1 MQYRLFR
8 DGGEFVMYA
17 EVRFVAKEVCFFM
30 YDPDDKENSLYDPER
45 PAFSMQFD
53 DSKTAWVMSHFLDGA
68 WSSPKRATS
77 GSRQGRQEEVLF
89 VEHSKDKVGE
99 GINYG
104 LNAEFTSKCSELGS
118 SSQLDADGKSM
129 HKLVSRQAVW
139 NEELQTLVLDF
150 REREVIPSAKNFQ
163 VVREGANS
171 RVVCQHGKI
180 SSNTFALDFRAPL
193 SIAQAFAMSVTT
205 LFWE

>member
-1 MQYRLFR
+1 MQYKLFR

-17 EVRFVAKEVCFFM
+17 EVRVVAKEVCFFM
-30 YDPDDKENSLYDPER
+30 YDPDDKENSLYVPER

-68 WSSPKRATS
+68 WSLSKRATS
-77 GSRQGRQEEVLF
+77 GTRQTKQEEVLF
-89 VEHSKDKVGE
+89 VEHSEDKIGD
-99 GINYG
+99 GTFNG
-104 LNAEFTSKCSELGS
+104 LVAEFTSQCSEPGL
-118 SSQLDADGKSM
+118 SSQLDADGKAM

-139 NEELQTLVLDF
+139 NDERQMLVLDF

-193 SIAQAFAMSVTT
+193 SIAQAFAMSVST